1 MLRKFSHIILSA
13 LLLATTMGMAVS
25 KHYCSGDI
33 IASAIFSEAE
43 SCCDG
48 PCDCCHNENHFYQ
61 VQDDFSGVQIQDIPQ
76 SAEIDVLEN
85 KLFSL
90 ELVPEI
96 KNNFNNSLFV
106 DSPPPPKIQE
116 VLSLHQTYLL

>member
-1 MLRKFSHIILSA
+1 MLRRFSHIILSVI
-13 LLLATTMGMAVS
+13 LLTATMGMAVS
-25 KHYCSGDI
+25 KHFCSGTFV
-33 IASAIFSEAE
+33 SLKLFGESK
-43 SCCDG
+43 SCCGDS
-48 PCDCCHNENHFYQ
+48 DCCHNENHFYQ

>member
-1 MLRKFSHIILSA
+1 
-13 LLLATTMGMAVS
+13 MAVS
-25 KHYCSGDI
+25 KHFCSGTFV
-33 IASAIFSEAE
+33 SLKLFGESK
-43 SCCDG
+43 SCCGDS
-48 PCDCCHNENHFYQ
+48 DCCHNENHFYQ

>member
-1 MLRKFSHIILSA
+1 MLKRFSHIILSV
-13 LLLATTMGMAVS
+13 LLLATTTGMAVS

-33 IASAIFSEAE
+33 MASTIFSEAE

-61 VQDDFSGVQIQDIPQ
+61 VQDDFSGVPSQDVPQ
-76 SAEIDVLEN
+76 SAEINVLGNELLSFELASEIES
-85 KLFSL
+85 KLNPL
-90 ELVPEI
+90 I
-96 KNNFNNSLFV
+96 FV

-116 VLSLHQTYLL
+116 VLSLKQSYLL